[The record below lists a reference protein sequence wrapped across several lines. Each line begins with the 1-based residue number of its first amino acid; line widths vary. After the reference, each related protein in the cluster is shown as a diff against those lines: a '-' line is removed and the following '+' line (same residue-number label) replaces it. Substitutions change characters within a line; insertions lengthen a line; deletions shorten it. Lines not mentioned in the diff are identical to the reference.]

1 MPPSLS
7 SVPRPGT
14 TVVENPFAVT
24 TRTGKSTGTR
34 GQRRVLWGT
43 SILFIFFSSLRAFKL
58 PRYRRT
64 HVRQYSG
71 PGRRFPGASGTAKAR
86 RRDTEDVAPLKKCRT
101 IWRLRTPSLGKCGR
115 KKNCNTEPCRR
126 GSRASKVDWCYRR
139 HTGQT
144 EEGYEKGSLRWC
156 ACGPAAVVRLS
167 DPHRFPSDPP
177 LGTSPACERTCDLT
191 ACDVS
196 ERLAVAGSGGG

>member
-43 SILFIFFSSLRAFKL
+43 SILSIIFSSLRAFKL
-58 PRYRRT
+58 PRYKRT

-71 PGRRFPGASGTAKAR
+71 RVRRFPGASGTAEAR
-86 RRDTEDVAPLKKCRT
+86 RQ
-101 IWRLRTPSLGKCGR
+101 G
-115 KKNCNTEPCRR
+115 
-126 GSRASKVDWCYRR
+126 YRR
-139 HTGQT
+139 RSAAEKVPHNMAVKNSVFDKIRAQKKT
-144 EEGYEKGSLRWC
+144 EMRNPAEGALAHLR
-156 ACGPAAVVRLS
+156 
-167 DPHRFPSDPP
+167 
-177 LGTSPACERTCDLT
+177 
-191 ACDVS
+191 
-196 ERLAVAGSGGG
+196 

>member
-43 SILFIFFSSLRAFKL
+43 SILSIIFSSLRAFKL
-58 PRYRRT
+58 PRNKRT

-71 PGRRFPGASGTAKAR
+71 RGPRFPGASGTAKAR
-86 RRDTEDVAPLKKCRT
+86 SRDTEDVAQLKKCPT

-115 KKNCNTEPCRR
+115 QKKIEIRNHTEGDLAPRR
-126 GSRASKVDWCYRR
+126 W
-139 HTGQT
+139 TGA
-144 EEGYEKGSLRWC
+144 R
-156 ACGPAAVVRLS
+156 
-167 DPHRFPSDPP
+167 
-177 LGTSPACERTCDLT
+177 
-191 ACDVS
+191 
-196 ERLAVAGSGGG
+196 GG